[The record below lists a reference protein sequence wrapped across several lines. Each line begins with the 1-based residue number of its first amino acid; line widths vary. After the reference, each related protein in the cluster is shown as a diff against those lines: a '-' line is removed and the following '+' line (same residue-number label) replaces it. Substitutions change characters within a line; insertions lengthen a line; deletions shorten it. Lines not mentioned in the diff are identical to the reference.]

1 MLLLGWRELE
11 LKVGGDVCVC
21 VLVGVLLQRGSEEGG
36 ADLVPPPPPEALTSQ
51 DRWCWSNDSS
61 STLAFWPACIL
72 NSLTD

>member
-1 MLLLGWRELE
+1 MLLLGWPEPE
-11 LKVGGDVCVC
+11 LKVGGDEGAVI
-21 VLVGVLLQRGSEEGG
+21 GRGLGGRGEEGG
-36 ADLVPPPPPEALTSQ
+36 VLGAPPEALTSQ

>member
-1 MLLLGWRELE
+1 MLLLGWPELE
-11 LKVGGDVCVC
+11 LKVGGDGW
-21 VLVGVLLQRGSEEGG
+21 GVVIGKGLRGKRGG
-36 ADLVPPPPPEALTSQ
+36 GGGGDLAPLWMALTSQ